1 MVKENELGGEII
13 IMRMVVFSDTHG
25 HCLALDA
32 MLDDLRDE
40 SYDSMVCL
48 GDTVQGGPQPVETV
62 ARLRELGCP
71 IIMGNADDW
80 LLTGQDSDTEPTPP
94 ERLRKLEAVREWQLS
109 KLSADDLAF
118 IRSFQPTFE
127 LPLEADWKLHCYHG
141 SPKSFDDVILP
152 LTPDDQIRAFLDPQ
166 PKTIYCG
173 GHTHVQFVRQF
184 AQGFHFN
191 PGSVGLAF
199 REDQPENMHS
209 INPWA
214 EYAILTV
221 TQSRLN
227 LEFRR
232 AYYPASLAREI
243 YLNSGRPFAEESA
256 QQYHEYCHPTDLRV
270 K

>member
-1 MVKENELGGEII
+1 
-13 IMRMVVFSDTHG
+13 MRMVVFSDTHG
-25 HCLALDA
+25 HCFALDA
-32 MLDDLRDE
+32 MLEDLRGE

-48 GDTVQGGPQPVETV
+48 GDAVQGGPQPVETV
-62 ARLRELGCP
+62 ARLRELSCP

-80 LLTGQDSDTEPTPP
+80 LLTGQDSGAEPISE

-109 KLSADDLAF
+109 KLSSSDLAF
-118 IRSFQPTFE
+118 IQTFQPTFE
-127 LPLEADWKLHCYHG
+127 LPLEVGWKLCCYHG

-152 LTPDDQIRAFLDPQ
+152 LTPDDQVRAFLDPQ
-166 PKTIYCG
+166 SKTIYCG

-184 AQGFHFN
+184 ADGFHFN

-199 REDQPENMHS
+199 REGQLENVRI

-221 TQSRLN
+221 TSSRLN

-232 AYYPASLAREI
+232 AYYPVNLAREI
-243 YLNSGRPFAEESA
+243 YLASGRPFADESA
-256 QQYHEYCHPTDLRV
+256 RQYHE
-270 K
+270 